1 MSAAATGHGP
11 SQNVSMT
18 CVQKVVMYTQA
29 CLIPERNNCRS
40 GVMSTSC
47 LYVHAVIGSD
57 LQSVMQ
63 QARMLHVC
71 RYAYVCKL
79 YSHAVW
85 QVMVF

>member
-1 MSAAATGHGP
+1 
-11 SQNVSMT
+11 MT

-47 LYVHAVIGSD
+47 LYVHAVIDSD

-63 QARMLHVC
+63 QAHMMHVR
-71 RYAYVCKL
+71 RYAYVCVSHTVML
-79 YSHAVW
+79 YGRLWYCEHS
-85 QVMVF
+85 